1 MQPFLFKMASATSA
15 LNRKF
20 LTANEVL
27 QGVFADAD
35 SAEEKIES
43 KSETEQSSHE
53 EVHKSDLTPPKLTKI
68 MLVKEVQQQEV
79 IFQELIYIR

>member
-35 SAEEKIES
+35 SDEEKS
-43 KSETEQSSHE
+43 LKQNNHHMKKSIKVT
-53 EVHKSDLTPPKLTKI
+53 
-68 MLVKEVQQQEV
+68 
-79 IFQELIYIR
+79 

>member
-43 KSETEQSSHE
+43 SLKQNNHHMKKSIKVT
-53 EVHKSDLTPPKLTKI
+53 
-68 MLVKEVQQQEV
+68 
-79 IFQELIYIR
+79 